1 MKFEQRDT
9 FAVAPDVLF
18 ASLIDPEIDARLARM
33 AQAEREP
40 IDEVADGDVI
50 VRRVRYSSGNPA
62 FAGVARLLGT
72 DRVTYEQHLRIDAAK
87 RTVDWKMVHPAVA
100 DRMKAEG
107 RFWVVE
113 HAEGGVVRDPAGA
126 AEIAVIRVGG
136 DDEGGAVGVGGH
148 AGSWLRAREAIVRR
162 GCAYSKKGR
171 LRIVG

>member
-113 HAEGGVVRDPAGA
+113 HAEGS
-126 AEIAVIRVGG
+126 E
-136 DDEGGAVGVGGH
+136 
-148 AGSWLRAREAIVRR
+148 
-162 GCAYSKKGR
+162 
-171 LRIVG
+171 RIVEGTIEVRIPLMASMLEGKVVDFLRKMYARGTQWRREYLARGPS